1 MIVQNDY
8 YADLATRVIIPL
20 MRPQQLPRWHQHA
33 VPRINIEFDSF
44 LLCTPM
50 SSNLNNPATGFRLQ
64 SESCAPG
71 RYRFNRYT
79 YHELLTAGNP
89 LRHLRSGF
97 RAVKAYFIPSRLSFI
112 ASRRSTSRYQRG
124 WCFFA
129 QRRLTLP
136 SIIPLIDPFTQ
147 NAIYIWIRMAWI
159 RMMADVA

>member
-1 MIVQNDY
+1 MMLEQFNVYRNCSAQTNKTLPYYMIVQNDY

-20 MRPQQLPRWHQHA
+20 IRPQQLPRWHQHV
-33 VPRINIEFDSF
+33 VPRINIKFDSF

-50 SSNLNNPATGFRLQ
+50 ISNLNNKRIQ
-64 SESCAPG
+64 
-71 RYRFNRYT
+71 
-79 YHELLTAGNP
+79 
-89 LRHLRSGF
+89 
-97 RAVKAYFIPSRLSFI
+97 AYFIPSRLSFI

>member
-50 SSNLNNPATGFRLQ
+50 SSNLNNKRIPPQDFVCNLSHARQGVID
-64 SESCAPG
+64 SID
-71 RYRFNRYT
+71 
-79 YHELLTAGNP
+79 LLTAGNP

-97 RAVKAYFIPSRLSFI
+97 RAVKAYFIPSRFSFI

-147 NAIYIWIRMAWI
+147 NAIYIWIRIAWI